1 MEAQYR
7 LYALPGSFEG
17 PRRAEDIPKGYS
29 LLDCIIAKA
38 ISEAT
43 AGKAVYLLAMG
54 TLEQSLWRRILTLQP
69 DIIERVRAA
78 KGKLHICAPRVLP
91 SAFDVPRWINAST
104 EEGATVII
112 SGADMIYSTYMAAVR
127 DLKKAQEKK
136 NCEIIFAWRDEEV
149 PIQPPA
155 KFFEAWDE
163 LNAQYEKPIPPHT
176 PYRISKEKYF
186 GSPHLMHDPL
196 LLYCPAREMAY
207 RLDPADP
214 QDKRLLDAFNGEKRR
229 G

>member
-1 MEAQYR
+1 MDGQYR
-7 LYALPGSFEG
+7 LYTLPDSLEG
-17 PRRAEDIPKGYS
+17 PRRAEELPKEHR

-43 AGKAVYLLAMG
+43 AGKAVYLLAMDIR
-54 TLEQSLWRRILTLQP
+54 EQSLWRRILTLQP
-69 DIIERVRAA
+69 DIIERGRAA
-78 KGKLHICAPRVLP
+78 KGKLHTCAPRVLP
-91 SAFDVPRWINAST
+91 CAFDVPRWINAST

-112 SGADMIYSTYMAAVR
+112 SGAGLIYSTYMAAVR

-136 NCEIIFAWRDEEV
+136 NCEIIFAWREEEV
-149 PIQPPA
+149 PIQPPP

-163 LNAQYEKPIPPHT
+163 LNVQHEKPIPPHT

-186 GSPHLMHDPL
+186 NSTHLMHDPL
-196 LLYCPAREMAY
+196 LLYCPVKETAY
-207 RLDPADP
+207 RLDPEDP
-214 QDKRLLDAFNGEKRR
+214 LDKRLLDAFNGEKRR